1 MAEPFD
7 QVASLKK
14 AVEFAQYLAKD
25 AEELMEAMN
34 ERDALVLRVD
44 EGEDVDDA
52 TLQDANE
59 TVGEF
64 MRRLRLAIYEFR
76 KRAQRIG
83 ASADREVVPS
93 AGSASHLA
101 AAPTEVTAS
110 AGSRDVPEYVPA
122 AQRGQE
128 VVTYWL
134 WYEGEC
140 VGTKRLPVGT
150 GAVDV
155 RNAALVDAVILCDRA
170 NGERP
175 HERRNK
181 IHAATVTVYDDRAVQ
196 EQARREL
203 PFELRGLFPQELP
216 FFELIFRSPLSGV
229 SAAAHIADV
238 TVGLQD
244 VAFAEGLELSA
255 KPRDTSERLV
265 RVESGDREA
274 LGRADVAMKAYLV
287 ERDAE
292 LVSDFGVGY
301 ARIET
306 PVDANPDLEMERPRG

>member
-1 MAEPFD
+1 MAEPLD

-25 AEELMEAMN
+25 AEELMGAMN
-34 ERDALVLRVD
+34 ERDALVLRAD

-83 ASADREVVPS
+83 ASADRELVPS
-93 AGSASHLA
+93 AGSASDL
-101 AAPTEVTAS
+101 AAPTGVTAS
-110 AGSRDVPEYVPA
+110 AGSRDVPDYVPA
-122 AQRGQE
+122 AQRGHE
-128 VVTYWL
+128 IVTYWL

-140 VGTKRLPVGT
+140 VGAKRLPVGT

-155 RNAALVDAVILCDRA
+155 RHAAMVDAVILCDRA

-181 IHAATVTVYDDRAVQ
+181 IHGATVTVYDDRAVQ

-203 PFELRGLFPQELP
+203 PFELRGLFPNELP
-216 FFELIFRSPLSGV
+216 FLELVFRSPLSGV
-229 SAAAHIADV
+229 NGAAHIGDV

-255 KPRDTSERLV
+255 RPCDRSERLV
-265 RVESGDREA
+265 RIESGDREA

-292 LVSDFGVGY
+292 LASEFGVGY

-306 PVDANPDLEMERPRG
+306 PVDAHPDLEMERPRG